1 MRTLCSLGAGAPGP
15 KRDQTKEGGGRS
27 PELSI
32 LHLDPELLPLVR
44 VHVVPLRGAGGEK
57 GAARG
62 WWELTR
68 RPLFL
73 GPVPSAQVRRPPHGQ
88 ARDPI
93 PGVVLSWPALR
104 MLTGWVRW
112 PVGPEL
118 CRDSPPDPVTRRCH
132 PSPPHPHPPF
142 NPEQSPSRN
151 ASGTDQPS
159 PASPASVLCPSP
171 VAPGSRPL
179 HLAPGI
185 PHPDQAH
192 HLALVVHLC
201 PRAPVSTCFWH
212 AP

>member
-1 MRTLCSLGAGAPGP
+1 MRTSCSLGAGAPGP
-15 KRDQTKEGGGRS
+15 ERDQTKGGGRS

-57 GAARG
+57 RAARG

-132 PSPPHPHPPF
+132 PSPPPPTPRSIPSRAPAEMPVALTSLPQPPRPASSAPHPSL
-142 NPEQSPSRN
+142 Q
-151 ASGTDQPS
+151 
-159 PASPASVLCPSP
+159 
-171 VAPGSRPL
+171 
-179 HLAPGI
+179 
-185 PHPDQAH
+185 
-192 HLALVVHLC
+192 
-201 PRAPVSTCFWH
+201 APVHSTSPQGFRIRIRLTIW
-212 AP
+212 PW